1 MNIDRFLWQSR
12 QNIFLPWLG
21 LMCLGWLMVASASTG
36 IAEFY
41 TGNAAYFAIRHAV
54 YLLLGVV
61 VVYAVSQIPL
71 MWWSKVDVAFL
82 LLAVA
87 GLVLVFV
94 PGIGHEVNGSQRWL
108 NFGIIK
114 IQASELAKLAA
125 IFYVSGYLIRRQ
137 DEVKQQWSGF
147 LKPLAILAGMV
158 FLLLL
163 EPDFGAVV
171 VLMGAVLIQLFLG
184 GVKAGQFFLLLIA
197 TLMISVL
204 VLTSESYRVERLMAY
219 LDPWAPEH
227 VYGTGY
233 QLTQSLI
240 AFGRGDWFGVGLG
253 ESVQKLFYLPEAHTD
268 FVFAIWAEE
277 TGLIG
282 GSAALALLAVVI
294 AQIWQVSWNAQLKGQ
309 LYGAYVAIG
318 IASLLGLQAVINLGV
333 NIGLLP
339 TKGLTLPF
347 FSYGGSSLLVC
358 CVMIG
363 IVMRIAHESEQTSDA
378 DENISVNNGGAV

>member
-1 MNIDRFLWQSR
+1 MNLQPLHWQH
-12 QNIFLPWLG
+12 QQPLFYPWLAM
-21 LMCLGWLMVASASTG
+21 LMLGMLMVSSASTG

-41 TGNAAYFAIRHAV
+41 TGNAAYFATRQLV
-54 YLLLGVV
+54 YMLLGVV
-61 VVYAVSQIPL
+61 VFYAVSQIP
-71 MWWSKVDVAFL
+71 MAFWKRTDVMFL
-82 LLAVA
+82 LLSVV

-114 IQASELAKLAA
+114 VQASELAKVAA
-125 IFYVSGYLIRRQ
+125 VFYVSGYLVRRQ
-137 DEVKQQWSGF
+137 DEVMQRWSGF
-147 LKPLAILAGMV
+147 IKPLGIIAFMLA
-158 FLLLL
+158 LLLL
-163 EPDFGAVV
+163 EPDFGAAF
-171 VLMGAVLIQLFLG
+171 VLLGAVMIQLFLG

-197 TLMISVL
+197 AVVVGVL
-204 VLTSESYRVERLMAY
+204 ALTIESYRVERLLAY

-240 AFGRGDWFGVGLG
+240 AFGRGEWFGVGLG

-277 TGLIG
+277 TGLVG
-282 GSAALALLAVVI
+282 GVVALLLLVWLIVS
-294 AQIWQVSWNAQLKGQ
+294 IWQTAWKAQLNGQ
-309 LYGAYVAIG
+309 LYSAYVCMG
-318 IASLLGLQAVINLGV
+318 LGALFALQALINIGV

-347 FSYGGSSLLVC
+347 YSYGGSSLLVC
-358 CVMIG
+358 CAMTAV
-363 IVMRIAHESEQTSDA
+363 VLRVDYESAQPQTAEVAHA
-378 DENISVNNGGAV
+378 

>member
-1 MNIDRFLWQSR
+1 MSNFIHRIDWQN
-12 QNIFLPWLG
+12 QQTLFWPWLV
-21 LMCLGWLMVASASTG
+21 LMILGWLMVTSASTG
-36 IAEFY
+36 IAEYY
-41 TGNAAYFAIRHAV
+41 TGNAAYFSIRHGV
-54 YLLLGVV
+54 YLVLGV
-61 VVYAVSQIPL
+61 AVMYLSSQIPL
-71 MWWSKVDVAFL
+71 QAWAKVDVLFL
-82 LLAVA
+82 LASVV

-114 IQASELAKLAA
+114 VQASELAKLAA
-125 IFYVSGYLIRRQ
+125 VFYVSGYLVRRRE
-137 DEVKQQWSGF
+137 EVQSQWSGF
-147 LKPLAILAGMV
+147 IKPLAILAGIV
-158 FLLLL
+158 LLLLL

-197 TLMISVL
+197 TLALSVV

-282 GSAALALLAVVI
+282 GAFAVMALVTVI
-294 AQIWQVSWNAQLKGQ
+294 GLIWQVGWKAQQVGNM
-309 LYGAYVAIG
+309 YGAYIAIG
-318 IASLLGLQAVINLGV
+318 IASLLGLQAVINIGV
-333 NIGLLP
+333 NTGLLP

-347 FSYGGSSLLVC
+347 YSYGGSSLLIC

-363 IVMRIAHESEQTSDA
+363 VVMRIAYESAQMTVGGDDEQS
-378 DENISVNNGGAV
+378 E